1 MASGRRSLE
10 ATDDSVLFMTTR
22 NGIACFLSL
31 LTDGFFV
38 VTPDVFRRHHQSHV
52 RSRQYG
58 KRAFRAL
65 CPEFAL
71 IVQSRRIQK
80 NDWPQ
85 RGEFQRLFH
94 RIRGRSRRIG
104 YDGHGLC
111 GQRVEQR

>member
-1 MASGRRSLE
+1 MASGRRSLD
-10 ATDDSVLFMTTR
+10 ATDDSVFVHDHKER
-22 NGIACFLSL
+22 NCL
-31 LTDGFFV
+31 LPEPAHDGFFV

-85 RGEFQRLFH
+85 RGEFQRFFH